1 MKYVVSWIIV
11 SLSLGSYRN
20 GAFTAPYEKFSIS
33 YHNREIAMQL
43 YDIELKNAGAHRM
56 YFIDSVKID
65 SL

>member
-20 GAFTAPYEKFSIS
+20 GAFIAPYQRFAQT
-33 YHNREIAMQL
+33 YNDREIAIDL
-43 YDIELKNAGAHRM
+43 YNMEMKNTGVHRM

>member
-20 GAFTAPYEKFSIS
+20 GAFTAPYERFSQT
-33 YHNREIAMQL
+33 YNNRDIAVEL
-43 YDIELKNAGAHRM
+43 YNMELKNGGLHRM

>member
-20 GAFTAPYEKFSIS
+20 GAFTAPYEKFAQTYNS
-33 YHNREIAMQL
+33 REIAIEL
-43 YDIELKNAGAHRM
+43 YNIELKSEGLHRM